1 LYINFIYHLIVEL
14 STPIENTH
22 YPCEYKNIFAETYFM
37 KKTLPVLVLLFCL
50 KAAVAQDPSIKDL
63 QGAASKTIAKDPKDT
78 STKTWK
84 KGGLFNLNFGQTS
97 LSNWSAGGDK
107 LSLNINS
114 LLNLYA
120 FYTKGRKAWDNSL
133 DVALGYVKT
142 TSLGNRKS
150 DDRID
155 LFSKYGYRL
164 SNKGKWYTS
173 AVFNFRTQFAPGFNY
188 PSAAVAVKNS
198 QFLSP
203 AYVLLSLGIDYKPTS
218 NFSVFVSPLTSRWVI
233 VNAEII
239 PGQKGGFYGVP
250 IGKTVNNEMGAF
262 LSANFMKEIAKNITY
277 KSKLDLFSNYK
288 RKPGN
293 VDLFMTNLLSA
304 NIFKGISANIGLD
317 LIYDDDVRL
326 FGPTGKS
333 PGTQLRQYFGIG
345 YLKKF

>member
-1 LYINFIYHLIVEL
+1 MTKFLFFFLVSHILLTSVSSQDQTVKSL
-14 STPIENTH
+14 Q
-22 YPCEYKNIFAETYFM
+22 AE
-37 KKTLPVLVLLFCL
+37 
-50 KAAVAQDPSIKDL
+50 AN
-63 QGAASKTIAKDPKDT
+63 KTIKKDPADT
-78 STKTWK
+78 SKKTWK

-97 LSNWSAGGDK
+97 LSNWAAGGDK

-114 LLNLYA
+114 LLNLHA
-120 FYTKGRKAWDNSL
+120 FYAKERNSWDNSL
-133 DVALGYVKT
+133 DLALGYVKT
-142 TSLGNRKS
+142 TSLGTRKS

-155 LFSKYGYRL
+155 LLSKYGYKL
-164 SNKGKWYTS
+164 SNNGKWYAS
-173 AVFNFRTQFAPGFNY
+173 ALFNFRTQFAPGFTY
-188 PSAAVAVKNS
+188 PSPTVAVKNS

-203 AYVLLSLGIDYKPTS
+203 AYLLLSLGLDYKP
-218 NFSVFVSPLTSRWVI
+218 NAAFSVFVSPFTSRWVI
-233 VNAEII
+233 VNAELV

-250 IGKTVNNEMGAF
+250 VGKTVNNELGAF
-262 LSANFMKEIAKNITY
+262 LSANYMKEIAKNITY

-326 FGPTGKS
+326 FGPTGTS